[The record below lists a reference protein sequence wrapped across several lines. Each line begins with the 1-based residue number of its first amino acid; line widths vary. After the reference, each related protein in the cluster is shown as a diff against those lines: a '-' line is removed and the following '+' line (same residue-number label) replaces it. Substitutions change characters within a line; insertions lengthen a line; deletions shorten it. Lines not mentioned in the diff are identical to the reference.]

1 MQQPIIEYINIF
13 ETAIVMNIIATKN
26 GIFNW
31 YEYQHRE
38 SYNQCGIETKYV
50 TVCWVFCMFLP

>member
-38 SYNQCGIETKYV
+38 S
-50 TVCWVFCMFLP
+50 

>member
-26 GIFNW
+26 RIFNW

-38 SYNQCGIETKYV
+38 S
-50 TVCWVFCMFLP
+50 